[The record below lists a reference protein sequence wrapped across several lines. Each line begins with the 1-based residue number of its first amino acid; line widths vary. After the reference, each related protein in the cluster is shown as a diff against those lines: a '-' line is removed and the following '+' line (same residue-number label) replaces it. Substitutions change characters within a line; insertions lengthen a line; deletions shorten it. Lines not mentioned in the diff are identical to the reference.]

1 MHFVFFLRRVT
12 LKIEQDK
19 LDLFNKYIDNVSD
32 EHSEYIETLLDLYS
46 GDFKRDSFT
55 QALLDEYDNVMD
67 AMDELNEISNYDVLA
82 NFRNALEEVR
92 KVYGEHDI
100 EHYLN
105 LLKNGEF

>member
-1 MHFVFFLRRVT
+1 M
-12 LKIEQDK
+12 KIEPDK
-19 LDLFNKYIDNVSD
+19 LDIFEKYVYVISD
-32 EHSEYIETLLDLYS
+32 EHSEYIELLLNLYR
-46 GDFKRDSFT
+46 GDFQRDCFT
-55 QALLDEYDNVMD
+55 KALLDEYDNVMD
-67 AMDELNEISNYDVLA
+67 AMDEYNEDNNYDVLA